1 MLGKIILNYEIKSLI
16 GEGGMGAVY
25 FAQHV
30 HVNRKVAIKALLPQ
44 FLKNQEI
51 RTRFKNEAS
60 MMAPLKHPN
69 IVSMLDY
76 HEDESGMYLIMEL
89 VEGKGLDDYIS
100 QETGPMPEDKAIP
113 IIRQILEAFS
123 YAHSQKVVHRDI
135 KPGNILITST
145 GNVKILD
152 FGIARIIGDGVQN
165 LTKTGTQMGT
175 VFYMSPEQVQGKR
188 VDHLSDIY
196 SLGVTFYQMFTGLNP
211 YRSLTTEFEVYSKIV
226 NEPLPNPQEIY
237 PGVPDYMVGILD
249 KALKKDTAE
258 RFQSCEEFLKAI
270 NSKGKGL
277 SVPPVNPPPVLRKS
291 LSKNNAPKIVIG
303 IILFLL
309 FLAGLSYCNN
319 RDRDGDGVKD
329 SKDECPKSYGSK
341 ACNGC
346 PDRDN
351 DGVKDIE
358 DRCPDEAQGD
368 AGFDGCPDN
377 DGDKVLDKDDK
388 CPEEEGPRTNSGCPY
403 VDSDNDGIYDKD
415 DDCPER
421 SGPKEN
427 AGCPWPDSDNDG
439 VYDKDD
445 NCKYAYGP
453 SWNNGCPYKT
463 SKVLKV
469 TNNTGKII
477 DVCIMYY
484 DGSKWISKG
493 YYSTG
498 AYGNKE
504 ITVKTTQNKIWYAA
518 QNSNGTYWSN
528 PTKRKY
534 CVSSGDAFTY
544 TVGSETNC
552 PRQWTFS
559 EIDFSKDV
567 NYITFE

>member
-44 FLKNQEI
+44 YLKNQEI

-60 MMAPLKHPN
+60 MMAHLKHPN

-270 NSKGKGL
+270 NSQGKGL

-329 SKDECPKSYGSK
+329 SKDECPELMGEK

-346 PDRDN
+346 PDSDY
-351 DGVKDIE
+351 DGVKDTE
-358 DRCPDEAQGD
+358 DDCPNEQEGD
-368 AGFDGCPDN
+368 NGFDGCPDN
-377 DGDKVLDKDDK
+377 DGDGIHNYDDECPDEAQGDNGFNGCPDSDGDQVLDKNDE
-388 CPEEEGPRTNSGCPY
+388 CPNDPGSQENSGCPY
-403 VDSDNDGIYDKD
+403 ITRCPSCSSTQYAMDLNTWKSCEECGEQYYLCKRRYNGDYGVSKSWFNDGEC
-415 DDCPER
+415 DC
-421 SGPKEN
+421 EN
-427 AGCPWPDSDNDG
+427 CED
-439 VYDKDD
+439 
-445 NCKYAYGP
+445 
-453 SWNNGCPYKT
+453 
-463 SKVLKV
+463 
-469 TNNTGKII
+469 
-477 DVCIMYY
+477 
-484 DGSKWISKG
+484 
-493 YYSTG
+493 
-498 AYGNKE
+498 E
-504 ITVKTTQNKIWYAA
+504 
-518 QNSNGTYWSN
+518 SN
-528 PTKRKY
+528 
-534 CVSSGDAFTY
+534 
-544 TVGSETNC
+544 
-552 PRQWTFS
+552 
-559 EIDFSKDV
+559 
-567 NYITFE
+567 